1 MPNASPQQP
10 TLLHPGQVFD
20 RYTAE
25 RLLGHGGMGE
35 VWLVRHNILQ
45 VHRALKLLLPD
56 VAVKDSTQID
66 RFLREAK
73 LACRLKHPNLIE
85 VHDAGYSELADASG
99 RTVGVYYIFMDY
111 VSGGSLGERLRAG
124 HRPSLAETLSIM
136 RQVASAL
143 EAAEASRMVHRD
155 IKPDNIMFAADGSI
169 KLADLGIAKST
180 QDQDDTLTMTAAVFG
195 TPAYMVPEQAHDASK
210 VDIRADIYSLG
221 CVTFEMLTGQRPY
234 QGRTAMELL
243 AQVIADKELPD
254 VRESAP
260 DVPPAVARLVAD
272 LCAKDRDKRIQH
284 PAEVVSRIESI
295 QAEM

>member
-1 MPNASPQQP
+1 MPNASPKQT

-56 VAVKDSTQID
+56 VAVKDSTQIE

-124 HRPSLAETLSIM
+124 HRPSLAELLSIM

-143 EAAEASRMVHRD
+143 EEKGYVFVSAQVEMV
-155 IKPDNIMFAADGSI
+155 PQNYV
-169 KLADLGIAKST
+169 
-180 QDQDDTLTMTAAVFG
+180 TLTDDGDKKNM
-195 TPAYMVPEQAHDASK
+195 EKLID
-210 VDIRADIYSLG
+210 
-221 CVTFEMLTGQRPY
+221 ML
-234 QGRTAMELL
+234 E
-243 AQVIADKELPD
+243 DNDD
-254 VRESAP
+254 VQNVYHNWDQE
-260 DVPPAVARLVAD
+260 
-272 LCAKDRDKRIQH
+272 
-284 PAEVVSRIESI
+284 
-295 QAEM
+295 